1 LDRFA
6 ECFSPLVDPRKNQA
20 QHDLTE
26 MLFIALL
33 ATLCGATNCCDI
45 ALFGRSKEALL
56 RTVLVLEHGIPSH
69 DTFSR
74 VFRLLD
80 PKNFETVFRR
90 FTQAF
95 AATAEIKG
103 VVALDGKALRRAY
116 DSGRS
121 HMPPVMVTAWS
132 AKTRMALANVLAPG
146 NNEAAGALQL
156 IALLQLKGC
165 VVTADALH
173 CHREMA
179 KAIVER
185 GGDYVLAV
193 KNNQPGLLRDAKAAI
208 AAAERQKAKQATTA
222 DAAHGRKER
231 RTAIV
236 AAVKDM
242 AEKHDFPGL
251 KAVARI
257 TSKRGRDNTVQRYFL
272 LTQCYTPAQLL
283 CIAREHWG
291 IENVLHWTL
300 DVVLDEDQ
308 TRSRK
313 DHAPA
318 NLAVL
323 RRLVLNIARAHPD
336 TKTSLRGKLK
346 RAAWDDSFLVD
357 MLLNMR

>member
-1 LDRFA
+1 L
-6 ECFSPLVDPRKNQA
+6 
-20 QHDLTE
+20 
-26 MLFIALL
+26 
-33 ATLCGATNCCDI
+33 
-45 ALFGRSKEALL
+45 RSI
-56 RTVLVLEHGIPSH
+56 LVLEHGIPSH

-74 VFRLLD
+74 VFRILD
-80 PKNFETVFRR
+80 PDSFEKVFRR
-90 FTQAF
+90 FTKAF
-95 AATAEIKG
+95 ATAIKIKG

-116 DSGRS
+116 ERGQS

-132 AKTRMALANVLAPG
+132 ASTRMALANVLAPG

-156 IALLQLKGC
+156 IELLQLKGC

-173 CHREMA
+173 CHRGMA
-179 KAIVER
+179 KAIVGR

-208 AAAERQKAKQATTA
+208 SAAENKAKQATTK
-222 DAAHGRKER
+222 DNGHGRKET

-236 AAVKDM
+236 APVKEM
-242 AEKHDFPGL
+242 AEKHNFPGL

-257 TSKRGRDNTVQRYFL
+257 TSKRGRDKTVQRYFL
-272 LTQCYTPAQLL
+272 LTQRYTPAELL
-283 CIAREHWG
+283 RIVREHWG

-318 NLAVL
+318 NLAIL
-323 RRLVLNIARAHPD
+323 RRLALNIARAHPD